1 MKRITAIIVSLLI
14 CAVSAFSL
22 VSADYTIDESG
33 NAVYDT
39 AIGYCFDIDDINGT
53 ITGEDATIITNNE
66 ALANIGSKWA
76 IWFVASELDDS
87 QIYKVITNGAAMG
100 GNIPTI
106 TLLEGEIFVAIHSAS
121 SNPNDAEQY
130 DNWEDK
136 VAALAVKGGDC
147 LAFDGIDLDAGTC
160 VNGRM
165 LVVTEEEVLAGLI
178 EFPEAEESLPPVDPV
193 IPSEP
198 EVSTPV
204 IEESTEDKTDG
215 EAEQAPETDKD
226 DGSKSDTEESV
237 DDEIKT
243 SVVKLNSWWDDW
255 KWVVII
261 GGAVLVIAAVACVV
275 LLINKKSK
283 KNA

>member
-1 MKRITAIIVSLLI
+1 MKKITAIIVSLLI
-14 CAVSAFSL
+14 CAFSAFSL
-22 VSADYTIDESG
+22 VSADYTLDESG

-87 QIYKVITNGAAMG
+87 EIYEVITNGAAMG
-100 GNIPTI
+100 GNIPAI

-121 SNPNDAEQY
+121 SNPNDAAQY

-136 VAALAVKGGDC
+136 VAALAVKSGDC
-147 LAFDGIDLDAGTC
+147 LAFDGIDLNAGTC

-165 LVVTEEEVLAGLI
+165 LVVTKSDVLAGLI
-178 EFPEAEESLPPVDPV
+178 EFPDADEPATPVDPV

-215 EAEQAPETDKD
+215 ETEQAPETDKD
-226 DGSKSDTEESV
+226 DGSKADTEESV
-237 DDEIKT
+237 DEEIKT
-243 SVVKLNSWWDDW
+243 SVVKLGSWWDDW
-255 KWVVII
+255 KWVII
-261 GGAVLVIAAVACVV
+261 GGIAGALAGVAVVLVIK
-275 LLINKKSK
+275 LRKPKNKE
-283 KNA
+283 